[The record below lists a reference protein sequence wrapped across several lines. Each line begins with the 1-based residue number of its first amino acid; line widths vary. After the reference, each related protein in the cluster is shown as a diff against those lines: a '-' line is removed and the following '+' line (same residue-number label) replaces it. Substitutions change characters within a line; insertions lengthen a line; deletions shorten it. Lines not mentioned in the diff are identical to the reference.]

1 MEYGPTAL
9 KNSPKSE
16 IPIPLTRLQ
25 KLKERSLSLVAMIKH
40 FPKFA
45 RWCPKNCDSDDN
57 DAKVTS
63 CIDKIIT
70 CQKLTENPQLK
81 LVNRQVHRYSHTC
94 RKNTENECRFNYPQ
108 HPRKRQK
115 LCILQ
120 TLMSLPCSRFLDVTQ
135 PSPKTTAADIWTT
148 LLSHCPCGLK
158 YIRDL

>member
-1 MEYGPTAL
+1 MPL
-9 KNSPKSE
+9 
-16 IPIPLTRLQ
+16 PLTRLQ
-25 KLKERSLSLVAMIKH
+25 KLKEGSLSLVAMIKH

-45 RWCPKNCDSDDN
+45 RRCPKNCDSDDS

-70 CQKLTENPQLK
+70 CQKLTENPQLLK

-108 HPRKRQK
+108 PPRKRQK

-120 TLMSLPCSRFLDVTQ
+120 TLMSLPCSRFLDVTLR
-135 PSPKTTAADIWTT
+135 SPKTTAADIRTT
-148 LLSHCPCGLK
+148 LLSHCPCGSK